1 MTICAS
7 GVSTVLY
14 HDNLFL
20 YTLSF
25 TGVRPV
31 QVVVVF
37 RPINPKADAYRKQ
50 NSPTET
56 KVTLNFVKHGPYPHK
71 TSHETAGQ
79 SCKAG
84 LVQNISQI
92 EHALL

>member
-1 MTICAS
+1 M
-7 GVSTVLY
+7 
-14 HDNLFL
+14 
-20 YTLSF
+20 
-25 TGVRPV
+25 
-31 QVVVVF
+31 
-37 RPINPKADAYRKQ
+37 ADAYRKQ

-56 KVTLNFVKHGPYPHK
+56 KVTLSFVKHGPYPHK